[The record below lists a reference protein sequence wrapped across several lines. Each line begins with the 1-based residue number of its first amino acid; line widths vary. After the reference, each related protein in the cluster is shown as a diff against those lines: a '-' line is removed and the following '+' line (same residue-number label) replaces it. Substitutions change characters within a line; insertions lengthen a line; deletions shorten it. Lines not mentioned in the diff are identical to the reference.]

1 MRHTAKAMRQDPFGI
16 DIRDE
21 APRDTELSHPAFTAS
36 SSSFDESSHN

>member
-21 APRDTELSHPAFTAS
+21 APRDELSHPAFTGS
-36 SSSFDESSHN
+36 SSSFDDPSHN